1 MIEHVA
7 FLVANTPLHRDG
19 PEHLVDGGSEGLAA
33 VQDDQ
38 NTLLD
43 VKAPLDEVGEQMHGD
58 SLVLG
63 GAIPQPERDLDAL
76 GAHAQSD
83 DAAAALQLDP
93 VEHQRRQAHI
103 RERTGHQRRQV
114 LAGPGDELAADRRL
128 RRGALRGGHGRADG
142 LTGPGETSGG
152 NTREHLLQ
160 NKPTQRVTVSEI
172 RIRRERHL
180 VLPAGGAGPWMLHRD
195 TPAAE
200 RDLPVFVAVTNSGSF
215 SDGRVLGA
223 DDLVELGLHHLA
235 QHAQPDAHAERQQP
249 LLCGAHELS
258 ERFLHTR
265 RQTLRA
271 AVLLLHYGLHG
282 GSLRL
287 MDLFA
292 LATVP
297 TGPDKAKGTAT
308 YKLLRATGQ
317 PRRPSWPDEHRVAHA
332 HGADDHRHGTTHP
345 RDRSAR
351 GPCPRCHLEESCPA
365 SLSVQA
371 APCPGRSARS
381 GHAGSVSR
389 W

>member
-83 DAAAALQLDP
+83 YAAAALQLDP

-142 LTGPGETSGG
+142 LTGPGETAGG

-180 VLPAGGAGPWMLHRD
+180 VLPAGGAGPWTLHRD
-195 TPAAE
+195 TPATQG
-200 RDLPVFVAVTNSGSF
+200 DLAILMAVAHRGALRVIG
-215 SDGRVLGA
+215 VLGA
-223 DDLVELGLHHLA
+223 DDLIQLGLHHLA
-235 QHAQPDAHAERQQP
+235 EHAQPDTDAERQQP
-249 LLCGAHELS
+249 
-258 ERFLHTR
+258 FLR
-265 RQTLRA
+265 RAGQLPQRVLHSLRQYVLRA
-271 AVLLLHYGLHG
+271 CVLLLLYGSHG
-282 GSLRL
+282 GSSRL
-287 MDLFA
+287 YGLIC
-292 LATVP
+292 TRHGP
-297 TGPDKAKGTAT
+297 NGTGRGGRTAT
-308 YKLLRATGQ
+308 YEVLRATGQ
-317 PRRPSWPDEHRVAHA
+317 PPRIRSRSFRGSRRSVLATAGATTASHWGSSGVRLELRSQLAQLDGVA
-332 HGADDHRHGTTHP
+332 
-345 RDRSAR
+345 
-351 GPCPRCHLEESCPA
+351 
-365 SLSVQA
+365 
-371 APCPGRSARS
+371 
-381 GHAGSVSR
+381 
-389 W
+389 